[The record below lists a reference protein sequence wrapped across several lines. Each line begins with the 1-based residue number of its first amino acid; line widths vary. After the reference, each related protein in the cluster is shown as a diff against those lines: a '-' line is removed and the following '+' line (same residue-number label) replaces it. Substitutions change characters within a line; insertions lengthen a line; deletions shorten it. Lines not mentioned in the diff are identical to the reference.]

1 MSRKEA
7 PELTIVLLI
16 AAVQFVNI
24 LDFVIV
30 MPLGPDFARALAIP
44 ASKLG
49 QIAGAYTAAA
59 GVAGLLGSLF
69 LDRFDRR
76 RALFVAI
83 LGLVSGTALCG
94 FSDHLALAPP
104 LQALAGT
111 ADLPPALVA
120 LLAGRVV
127 AGLFGGP
134 ATSLAFSVIADT
146 VPVERRGRATGMVMG
161 AFSIASVFG
170 VPAGLE
176 LARVGG
182 WRLPFFAI
190 AGLGLVV
197 GLSAVFLLP
206 PMTGHLAQ
214 AGARSTTVVA
224 DLLRRPMVWLSYGT
238 TATVMMAGF
247 ILIPNLSAY
256 LQGNLGYPRAR
267 LGLLYAAGG
276 VMSLIVTQTG
286 GWLVDRF
293 GAARMGLL
301 GTLLFAV
308 VCAAGLATVPPL
320 LPVLAVFMLF
330 MTALGLRNVSYNT
343 LVSRV
348 PKPFERARFMSFQ
361 SAVQHFASATAAIL
375 SARMLSEK
383 DGALIGFATVAKTS
397 IALSLVV
404 AALLFLLERAVL
416 LRDGR
421 EARAVVQ
428 APAAAS

>member
-1 MSRKEA
+1 MPRKEA
-7 PELTIVLLI
+7 PELTVVLLI

-44 ASKLG
+44 ASRLG
-49 QIAGAYTAAA
+49 EIAGSYTAAA
-59 GVAGLLGSLF
+59 GVAGLAGSLF

-76 RALFVAI
+76 KALFVAI
-83 LGLVSGTALCG
+83 LGLVTGTALCG
-94 FSDHLALAPP
+94 FSDHVALTPP
-104 LQALAGT
+104 LHALAGT
-111 ADLPPALVA
+111 AGMPPALVA
-120 LLAGRVV
+120 LLLGRVV

-134 ATSLAFSVIADT
+134 ATSLAFSIIADT
-146 VPVERRGRATGMVMG
+146 VPVARRGRATGMVMG

-206 PMTGHLAQ
+206 PMTKHLSQ
-214 AGARSTTVVA
+214 IGSQSTTVVA
-224 DLLRRPMVWLSYGT
+224 DLLRRPLVWLSYGT

-256 LQGNLGYPRAR
+256 LQGNLGYPRSGI
-267 LGLLYAAGG
+267 GLLYAAGG

-286 GWLVDRF
+286 GFLVDRF
-293 GAARMGLL
+293 GAARTGLT

-308 VCAAGLATVPPL
+308 VTAAGLVAVPPL
-320 LPVLAVFMLF
+320 IPVLAVFMLF
-330 MTALGLRNVSYNT
+330 MTAMGLRNVSYNT

-348 PKPFERARFMSFQ
+348 PKAFERARFMSFQ
-361 SAVQHFASATAAIL
+361 SAVQHFSSASAAIL

-383 DGALIGFATVAKTS
+383 DGALVGFGTVAKTS

-404 AALLFLLERAVL
+404 ATLLFFLERAVL
-416 LRDGR
+416 QRDQR
-421 EARAVVQ
+421 EATGAAQAAV
-428 APAAAS
+428 AT

>member
-1 MSRKEA
+1 MISRKEA
-7 PELTIVLLI
+7 PELTVVLLI

-30 MPLGPDFARALAIP
+30 MPLGPDFAHALAIP
-44 ASKLG
+44 TSRLG
-49 QIAGAYTAAA
+49 EIAGAYTAAA
-59 GVAGLLGSLF
+59 GVAGLAGSLF

-76 RALFVAI
+76 KALFVAI
-83 LGLVSGTALCG
+83 LGLVTGTALCG
-94 FSDHLALAPP
+94 FSDHLALTAP

-111 ADLPPALVA
+111 AGMPPALVA

-134 ATSLAFSVIADT
+134 ATSLAFSIIADT

-161 AFSIASVFG
+161 AFSIASVLG

-190 AGLGLVV
+190 ASLGFVV
-197 GLSAVFLLP
+197 GLSAVLLLP
-206 PMTGHLAQ
+206 PMTKHLAQ
-214 AGARSTTVVA
+214 VGAQSTSVVA
-224 DLLRRPMVWLSYGT
+224 DLLRRPLVWLSYST

-247 ILIPNLSAY
+247 IMIPNMSAY
-256 LQGNLGYPRAR
+256 LQGNLGYPRSGI
-267 LGLLYAAGG
+267 GLLYAAGG

-293 GAARMGLL
+293 GAARVGLA
-301 GTLLFAV
+301 GTLIFAA
-308 VCAAGLATVPPL
+308 VCAAGLAVVPPL
-320 LPVLAVFMLF
+320 LPVIAIFMLF
-330 MTALGLRNVSYNT
+330 MTGLGLRNVSYNT

-361 SAVQHFASATAAIL
+361 SAVQHFSSATAAIL
-375 SARMLSEK
+375 SARMLTEK
-383 DGALIGFATVAKTS
+383 DGALVGFDTVAKTS
-397 IALSLVV
+397 ITLSLVV
-404 AALLFLLERAVL
+404 ATLLFFLERAVL
-416 LRDGR
+416 RRDRR
-421 EARAVVQ
+421 ESVAT
-428 APAAAS
+428 APAAAA